1 MIQYKNLI
9 KINWTNQKIKYLLL
23 RIYSDIFR
31 SNFKILVIN
40 TYTLKK
46 KILHQ

>member
-9 KINWTNQKIKYLLL
+9 KINWTNQKKHLLL
-23 RIYSDIFR
+23 RIFSYIFR